1 VLPPLRERGEDVVR
15 IAEHAGRQIARRYGL
30 ADFKLAPD
38 ACAQLC
44 AYHWPGNIRELRHL
58 IERAMLLSGGG
69 TLTADKLLLPGS
81 KAVPE
86 AGVTA
91 DALAG
96 LTLDAAEKILIEQ
109 ALRLTGNNV
118 SEAARKLGVTRMAMR
133 YRMKQHGIDGG

>member
-1 VLPPLRERGEDVVR
+1 
-15 IAEHAGRQIARRYGL
+15 
-30 ADFKLAPD
+30 
-38 ACAQLC
+38 
-44 AYHWPGNIRELRHL
+44 L